1 MEGVNHIRIILTAIS
16 LAAAASGAPLH
27 AADAGAIRGT
37 VVDESHA
44 VVPGVLVTIT
54 NRATGRSVTDTTD
67 SRGSFEVGGL
77 PSGDYRVVTDLAGF
91 RPASA
96 DTAVT
101 DGTAATIELTLAVA
115 PLAETLTVTRSG
127 QKLATVP
134 GAVSV
139 VDGSAIQ
146 RAQRRV
152 NAAEALT
159 GVPGLLAE
167 NRHNFSLSGGVRLAI
182 RAPLQGS
189 GMRGLQLIQDGIPI
203 TTADGTNQP
212 TNFALGSAG
221 RAEIIRGPSSVL
233 YGNSAGGVISVFTE
247 FPPAEQL
254 TLQPDI
260 QFGSD
265 GYKRQQV
272 KAGGSLGTFGYVVD
286 ASRMTTDGYRAHS
299 AAEVRQANVA
309 VRKAMSSRT
318 EIRGVFNL
326 FDMPFGESAS
336 TLARGDALAN
346 PRSVRPQA
354 IAEGWGESSQQGQGG
369 FTLEHQ
375 FGASQRVRATGWGM
389 WRSTWNP
396 IPSRVIDL
404 DRSGAGFR
412 SEYASAARIG
422 RIPFDVTAGFDV
434 SHQDDH
440 RRERTNLG
448 VSTPGALTREGAVL
462 LDQLERVTSAAP
474 FGEVVVHLHPQWSLT
489 AGARYDVYKFSA
501 DDNYRN
507 DGDQSGERTLSAV
520 SPKIGVTWS
529 PAPIINVY
537 SNISTAYQTPTTVEL
552 SNRPTGEGGFN
563 EDLGPATIRS
573 VEAGTRG
580 LIPRWHVQYELTG
593 YVSRL
598 DDALVSFQRADEQTF
613 YRNAARS
620 RRDGAEALLLW
631 TPSRALQTRLAYTYQ
646 NFRFDEF
653 VTAQGNFSGNGEPG
667 APPHQI
673 FASGTYTAPFG
684 LYSTLQAR
692 WLDSYFVNNANTA
705 SDWASTVVDL
715 RFAFDRTWKGLS
727 WQPFL
732 GVDNLLAERYNASS
746 TPNAAGSRY
755 YEPAPGREVYAGLTI
770 GARIK

>member
-1 MEGVNHIRIILTAIS
+1 VNYTGIVLSAICL
-16 LAAAASGAPLH
+16 LAAAGSGAPLH
-27 AADAGAIRGT
+27 AAAGGAIRGT
-37 VVDESHA
+37 VVDESRA
-44 VVPGVLVTIT
+44 VVPGVLVTVT
-54 NRATGRSVTDTTD
+54 SRATGRSSMDTTD
-67 SRGSFEVGGL
+67 GRGSFEVSGL
-77 PSGDYRVVTDLAGF
+77 PAGAYEVVTDLPGF
-91 RPASA
+91 RPQRTDTVVA
-96 DTAVT
+96 DGATS
-101 DGTAATIELTLAVA
+101 TIELTLAVA

-139 VDGSAIQ
+139 VDGGAIQ
-146 RAQRRV
+146 RGQRRV
-152 NAAEALT
+152 NAAEALA
-159 GVPGLLAE
+159 GIPGLLAE

-212 TNFALGSAG
+212 TNLALGSAG

-254 TLQPDI
+254 TIQPDL
-260 QFGSD
+260 QFGSY

-309 VRKAMSSRT
+309 VRKATSSRT

-336 TLARGDALAN
+336 TLTRADAVSN

-369 FTLEHQ
+369 LTLEHQ

-396 IPSRVIDL
+396 IPSRIIDL

-412 SEYASAARIG
+412 SEYASAARVG
-422 RIPFDVTAGFDV
+422 RLRFDVTAGLDV
-434 SHQDDH
+434 SRQHDD

-448 VSTPGALTREGAVL
+448 VSTPGALTREGAL
-462 LDQLERVTSAAP
+462 LIDQLEQVTSAAP
-474 FGEVVVHLHPQWSLT
+474 FGEVVVHLHPQWQLT
-489 AGARYDVYKFSA
+489 AGARYDFYKFSA
-501 DDNYRN
+501 ADNFLS
-507 DGDQSGERTLSAV
+507 DGDQSGERTLRAA

-529 PAPIINVY
+529 PADIINVY
-537 SNISTAYQTPTTVEL
+537 SNFSTAYQTPTTVEL

-573 VEAGTRG
+573 FEAGTRG

-620 RRDGAEALLLW
+620 KRDGAEALLLW
-631 TPSRALQTRLAYTYQ
+631 TPAPALKARLAYTYQ

-653 VTAQGNFSGNGEPG
+653 ITAQGRFSGNREPG
-667 APPHQI
+667 TPPHQI
-673 FASGTYTAPFG
+673 VASGTYDAPFG
-684 LYSTLQAR
+684 LYSTLQVR

-705 SDWASTVVDL
+705 SDWASTVMDL

-732 GVDNLLAERYNASS
+732 GIDNLLDERYNASS
-746 TPNAAGSRY
+746 TPNAAGARY
-755 YEPAPGREVYAGLTI
+755 YEPAPEREIYVGLTI